1 MARRFYVFIA
11 LLFVIPFHV
20 FSQQQSSASAS
31 GLRDYVGVINQSYH
45 PGIVSFWEKIKADL
59 ARQGNSDLVRIIDI
73 FLSGSFG
80 SGFVYSDARG
90 NFYVITNNHVIEQ
103 AHTLSITFERLD
115 GTKIKIENLKIIAT
129 DEDADL
135 AILAFPEGERPAVQ
149 RGLTFLSRTVEE
161 GEDVYSAGF
170 PGLGVTPVWQF
181 GRGMVSNAAARF
193 PRSLSDDTLMGP
205 FIQHTAQV
213 DEGNSG
219 GPLLV
224 AQQNAP
230 SGYAVAGINT
240 LSGVR
245 RQAANYAIPASQVQT
260 FISNAL
266 NPRPETYRAEL
277 DQKLEKFIE
286 GLSENRA
293 VYPHIAEF
301 LSVACVGENAEYA
314 MEEMSERAGRTVINA
329 FNEKIRES
337 GVVGAMGYS
346 VGWIIENSMRS
357 GSTAIRA
364 SLKEVTGEGEEYTVV
379 FTINN
384 KDVSS
389 VWVREYGNWR
399 IRSFGDIARG
409 DQSLVERRQAE
420 RETAEK
426 LRIGSQTHIEAGFA
440 SLGSTSLNDKAPTAF
455 YAAVEA
461 SVSPAIIGFKAYFG
475 EGITCF
481 GLFGGVRFSIPA
493 GNFGFMPFARIGFDF
508 QIDKDFENYQKS
520 LSVNDQGKEGP
531 PLSLMVQGG
540 LKITTSYVP
549 GLFVSAGFQYNIF
562 NLHAGLTSNFKNPVN
577 MGLSFS
583 VGYAF

>member
-1 MARRFYVFIA
+1 MTSRSF
-11 LLFVIPFHV
+11 LFCIVLTVIFPFHV
-20 FSQQQSSASAS
+20 FSQQSSASAS
-31 GLRDYVGVINQSYH
+31 GLRDYVGVVNQTYH
-45 PGIVSFWEKIKADL
+45 PGIVSFWEKIKADHEKL
-59 ARQGNSDLVRIIDI
+59 GNTDIVRIIDI

-90 NFYVITNNHVIEQ
+90 NFYIITNNHVIEQ
-103 AHTLSITFERLD
+103 AYTLSITFERLD
-115 GTKIKIENLKIIAT
+115 GTKIKIEDLKIIAT

-135 AILAFPEGERPAVQ
+135 AILAFPEGERPITQ
-149 RGLTFLSRTVEE
+149 RGLTLLSRPVEE

-224 AQQNAP
+224 SQASAP

-240 LSGVR
+240 LSGLR
-245 RQAANYAIPASQVQT
+245 RQAANYAVPAGQIQT
-260 FISNAL
+260 FINGAL
-266 NPRPETYRAEL
+266 NQRPETYRAEL

-286 GLSENRA
+286 GLSANRA
-293 VYPHIAEF
+293 VYPHIADF
-301 LSVACVGENAEYA
+301 LSTACVGENAEYA
-314 MEEMSERAGRTVINA
+314 MEEMSARAGRTVIDA
-329 FNEKIRES
+329 FYEKIRES

-346 VGWIIENSMRS
+346 VAWTIENSLRS

-389 VWVREYGNWR
+389 VWIREYGNWR
-399 IRSFGDIARG
+399 IKSFGDIARG
-409 DQSLVERRQAE
+409 DRSLVERRQTE
-420 RETAEK
+420 REAAEK
-426 LRIGSQTHIEAGFA
+426 LKPGNFSIEAGYAILFNKRPAALYA
-440 SLGSTSLNDKAPTAF
+440 SFHLFNVGAHFYLADNDFWSLAF
-455 YAAVEA
+455 SY
-461 SVSPAIIGFKAYFG
+461 SFN
-475 EGITCF
+475 TT
-481 GLFGGVRFSIPA
+481 IPA
-493 GNFGFMPFARIGFDF
+493 GNIGFIPYLRLGWGFFNDPLLS
-508 QIDKDFENYQKS
+508 S
-520 LSVNDQGKEGP
+520 LADITSDSTQVKET
-531 PLSLMVQGG
+531 LSLAGTYFMGQVGARV
-540 LKITTSYVP
+540 TTSYVP
-549 GLFVSAGFQYNIF
+549 GLFLGINFQYS
-562 NLHAGLTSNFKNPVN
+562 LSLVGLVN
-577 MGLSFS
+577 DNVMKSSLCFT